1 MVRESVVFEKNQLKR
16 EEKLN
21 PGKSVEISKIISLG
35 RKICLQ
41 GYVISD
47 WRLEEEIEDI
57 YTLSFQFKKAVR
69 TQNLKGGYSHY
80 QVQKNSDGIAVLV
93 RVPE

>member
-1 MVRESVVFEKNQLKR
+1 MVEDIKYGKKFLEQ

-21 PGKSVEISKIISLG
+21 PEEKPTISMAITLG
-35 RKICLQ
+35 RKICLK
-41 GYVISD
+41 GYVICY
-47 WRLEEEIEDI
+47 WQLEEAIEEKYI
-57 YTLSFQFKKAVR
+57 LSFRFKKAVL

-80 QVQKNSDGIAVLV
+80 QVQKNSNGIPVLV